1 MNRRCLFIFMSIGS
15 RRKESE
21 ISGIYLFLL
30 THLNHELTRAAYE
43 LRVWVRAH
51 AQLKTLSS
59 LLNTNPQRFDLRL
72 NIVLGLTGVIRPKKL
87 YLLLSQS

>member
-1 MNRRCLFIFMSIGS
+1 MNRRCLFIFMSIGI

-21 ISGIYLFLL
+21 ISGICLFLV

-43 LRVWVRAH
+43 LRVWVRAR

-59 LLNTNPQRFDLRL
+59 LLNLR
-72 NIVLGLTGVIRPKKL
+72 GRAECEVIDNVELVRIILYPASPSRKL
-87 YLLLSQS
+87 FY